1 MYECLRDVKAA
12 SQRASWKN
20 GDAPAAVLEEFEGF
34 EKGFREAMD
43 DDLNTAGALGHVFG
57 MVRLMNRLLEDKA
70 VRNKEG
76 FRQLI
81 ERFFALADAWS
92 DVLGVFGEEPSAFL
106 EGLRDIRALRSG
118 IDMDKVNALLAER
131 AEARSAK
138 DFARSDAARDALAA
152 MGVEVRDTPSGA
164 VWDIA

>member
-1 MYECLRDVKAA
+1 
-12 SQRASWKN
+12 
-20 GDAPAAVLEEFEGF
+20 
-34 EKGFREAMD
+34 MD

-81 ERFFALADAWS
+81 ERFFKLADAWS
-92 DVLGVFGEEPSAFL
+92 DVLGVFGVEPTAFL

-118 IDMDKVNALLAER
+118 IDMEKVKALLAER
-131 AEARSAK
+131 AEARAAK

>member
-1 MYECLRDVKAA
+1 MID
-12 SQRASWKN
+12 RASLYN
-20 GDAPAAVLEEFEGF
+20 ILQGD
-34 EKGFREAMD
+34 
-43 DDLNTAGALGHVFG
+43 VFG

-76 FRQLI
+76 FRLLI
-81 ERFFALADAWS
+81 ERFFKLADAWS
-92 DVLGVFGEEPSAFL
+92 DVLGVFGEEPTAFL
-106 EGLRDIRALRSG
+106 EGMRDIRAVRSG
-118 IDMDKVNALLAER
+118 IDMDKVKALLAER
-131 AEARSAK
+131 AEARAAK